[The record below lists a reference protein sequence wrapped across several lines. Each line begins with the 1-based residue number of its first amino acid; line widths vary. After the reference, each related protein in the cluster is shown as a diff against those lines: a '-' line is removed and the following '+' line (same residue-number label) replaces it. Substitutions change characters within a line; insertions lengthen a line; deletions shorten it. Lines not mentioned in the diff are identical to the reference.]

1 MLADSWLWPN
11 DPKKYYQMKTQ
22 FNTLVLSLLLW
33 GCATKPSGT
42 FQSASTPI
50 APDYSQT
57 SSWAA
62 LPTQEDPAD
71 LTPDGLRDRQATAT
85 ADVFFLHPTTYTGK
99 PGDNLWNSPTGNT
112 DLQKRILEGPI
123 QFQASAF
130 NAAGKVY
137 APHYRQAHL
146 EAYFTKDTT
155 SARQAFDLAYNDVRR
170 AFEYYLEH
178 YQKDRPIIIA
188 AHSQGTT
195 HAKRLLKEFFD
206 GHPLQKRLV
215 AAYLIGIPVRNTDFS
230 HLQPCTDSL
239 DTGCYVSW
247 RTFRRGTKKEPEP
260 AVIVTNP
267 LLWDTTKA
275 FAPRTLNE
283 GAVLRPFE
291 KVRPNNVSAEVRG
304 PVLWSSKPQFPGSF
318 LMLRRNYHV
327 GDLNLFYVNIRNN
340 AVQRVEAFTPPKH
353 P

>member
-1 MLADSWLWPN
+1 
-11 DPKKYYQMKTQ
+11 MKTR
-22 FNTLVLSLLLW
+22 FNILILSLLLW

-42 FQSASTPI
+42 FSTTTKPM
-50 APDYSQT
+50 APDYSQADA
-57 SSWAA
+57 WAA
-62 LPTQEDPAD
+62 LPYKTDPAD
-71 LTPDGLRDRQATAT
+71 RAPDGLEDQQDSAA

-99 PGDNLWNSPTGNT
+99 RGDRLWNGPVGKA
-112 DLQKRILEGPI
+112 DLQERTLEGPI
-123 QFQASAF
+123 LFQASAF

-137 APHYRQAHL
+137 APFYRQAHL

-155 SARQAFDLAYNDVRR
+155 SAKQAFDLAYSDIRR

-178 YQKDRPIIIA
+178 YNDGRPIVIA

-195 HAKRLLKEFFD
+195 HAKQLLREFFD
-206 GHPLQKRLV
+206 GKPLQSQLV
-215 AAYLIGIPVRNTDFS
+215 AAYIIGIPVRQTDFENIP
-230 HLQPCTDSL
+230 PCTDSL

-260 AVIVTNP
+260 AVVVTNP

-275 FAPRTLNE
+275 FAPRTLND
-283 GAVLRPFE
+283 GAVLTPFE

-327 GDLNLFYVNIRNN
+327 GDLNLFYVDIRKN
-340 AVQRVEAFTPPKH
+340 AVQRVERFRE
-353 P
+353 